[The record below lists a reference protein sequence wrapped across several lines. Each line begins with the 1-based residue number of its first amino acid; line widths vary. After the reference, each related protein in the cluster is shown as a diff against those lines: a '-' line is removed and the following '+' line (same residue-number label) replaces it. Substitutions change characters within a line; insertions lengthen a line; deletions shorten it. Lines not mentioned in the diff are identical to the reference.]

1 MNRAFLLL
9 IVTVGILA
17 TALAVILV
25 LALLPYIGLIGVT
38 LVGIFIVLAL
48 ASTVYVVRRLQIDLA
63 HRRAIVG
70 LVHLGEHGGYLL
82 QAGKVEPLYPASV
95 HAARYAVI
103 ETDPEPEIE
112 TRPRLELPTPGD
124 MPVYVPSFAELLAEG
139 AIKRGTS
146 LLLGYIDGDP
156 RAGTWLD
163 LYSCAIAGL
172 QGSGKTTTELFII
185 LQSVL
190 HGAMLLII
198 DPHRDTAHDSLGGRL
213 APLASRFLRPIAA
226 DDEKDIL
233 TTIKLVRREVD
244 RRRRGATGAPIILVV
259 DEFTK
264 LMRRS
269 PAIKDELSAC
279 IEEIAQEGR
288 KMQVFALLSGQ
299 IWKATAVGGTEL
311 RYSLASSFVHR
322 IQEAQSKLLIPGE
335 YARLTPRL
343 KPGQVYFYDTNGDTQ
358 LMQIPYTT
366 EQDVLK
372 VAGLLASPSDF
383 RPASFQTSDRLPST
397 PVEATTDRSLKLVV
411 KPHEATNEVSGP
423 LLSPELE
430 SKYADV
436 VALMAQ
442 EKKQGEI
449 IAAVWGITSG
459 GGTAYQKAAEEL
471 RTIQRVIA
479 QQALA
484 QREA

>member
-1 MNRAFLLL
+1 MNRAYVLL
-9 IVTVGILA
+9 IIFTV
-17 TALAVILV
+17 ALAVALAVVLV
-25 LALLPYIGLIGVT
+25 LALLPWIGLIG
-38 LVGIFIVLAL
+38 GVLAGVIV
-48 ASTVYVVRRLQIDLA
+48 AVAIAGAVYLIRRLQIDLA
-63 HRRAIVG
+63 HRSAIVG

-82 QAGKVEPLYPASV
+82 QAGKVEPLHPASV
-95 HAARYAVI
+95 HVARGRTFVEADL
-103 ETDPEPEIE
+103 EPEPQKQIE
-112 TRPRLELPTPGD
+112 APAVAVPT
-124 MPVYVPSFAELLAEG
+124 FAELLET
-139 AIKRGTS
+139 GTILHGTT

-156 RAGTWLD
+156 RQGTWLD

-190 HGAMLLII
+190 AGAKLLII
-198 DPHRDTAHDSLGGRL
+198 DPHRDTAQDSLGGRL
-213 APLASRFLRPIAA
+213 APLASRFLRPVAA
-226 DDEKDIL
+226 DNEKDIL
-233 TTIKLVRREVD
+233 TTIKMVRREVD
-244 RRRRGATGAPIILVV
+244 RRMHGATGAPIILVV

-269 PAIKDELSAC
+269 PAIKDELSVC

-335 YARLTPRL
+335 YAKLTPKL
-343 KPGQVYFYDTNGDTQ
+343 KPGQVYFYDTNGDTE

-366 EQDVLK
+366 EQDVLT
-372 VAGLLASPSDF
+372 VARLLQPTSPTDF
-383 RPASFQTSDRLPST
+383 QPASFQTSDRLPST

-411 KPHEATNEVSGP
+411 KPHEATNGVSGALVP
-423 LLSPELE
+423 SELE
-430 SKYADV
+430 SKYAEV
-436 VALMAQ
+436 VELMAQ

-449 IAAVWGITSG
+449 ISIVWGVASG
-459 GGTAYQKAAEEL
+459 GGSAYQKAAEEL
-471 RTIQRVIA
+471 RIVQRVIA